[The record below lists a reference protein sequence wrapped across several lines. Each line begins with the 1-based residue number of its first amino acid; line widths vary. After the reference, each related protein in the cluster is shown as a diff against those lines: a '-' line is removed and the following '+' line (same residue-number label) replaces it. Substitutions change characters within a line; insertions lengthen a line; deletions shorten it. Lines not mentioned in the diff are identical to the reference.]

1 MGLLTTKIKSIL
13 DYYIDFNFH
22 VSLCAISYI
31 LLIYNQTKLI
41 FVITDNFVLD
51 TLFVLTATH
60 FAYNFIKYYEFTV
73 SKNKPIHDFSITF
86 FLPALIS
93 FFVLIYIFF
102 VFTFTKQVLVVCIT
116 FFTIAYT
123 IPFYKKYN
131 LRSYPIIKI
140 LTISTS
146 WTLSIVVLPFYQ
158 IFDSFQLI
166 YYSVIIFLMVTAQM
180 VPFEIRDAR
189 LDAHYVKNSVN
200 IYGLNTI
207 KKVGYILL
215 LSILVFQI
223 TKNQINNSFE
233 LHFSSVIVLIIMT
246 VLIRKSTYNQS
257 KYFSSLMVE
266 SIPIYWL
273 IMDLI
278 L

>member
-31 LLIYNQTKLI
+31 ILIYNQTKLS
-41 FVITDNFVLD
+41 FVITDHIVLD
-51 TLFVLTATH
+51 ILFVLTATH
-60 FAYNFIKYYEFTV
+60 FAYNFIKYYEHIV

-86 FLPALIS
+86 FLHALIS
-93 FFVLIYIFF
+93 FFILIYIFF

-116 FFTIAYT
+116 FFTVAYT

-140 LTISTS
+140 LTISIS
-146 WTLSIVVLPFYQ
+146 WTLSIVVLPFYE
-158 IFDSFQLI
+158 ILDSFQLI
-166 YYSVIIFLMVTAQM
+166 YYSFIIFLMVTAQM

-200 IYGLNTI
+200 IYGLKRI
-207 KKVGYILL
+207 KIVGYILL

-223 TKNQINNSFE
+223 INIQINNSFE
-233 LHFSSVIVLIIMT
+233 LHFSSLIILIIMS
-246 VLIRKSTYNQS
+246 VLIRKSTDNQS
-257 KYFSSLMVE
+257 KYFSSLAVE
-266 SIPIYWL
+266 SIPVYWL
-273 IMDLI
+273 IMDLV

>member
-13 DYYIDFNFH
+13 DYYIYSNFH

-31 LLIYNQTKLI
+31 LLIFNQTKLS
-41 FVITDNFVLD
+41 FEITNHIVLD
-51 TLFVLTATH
+51 ILFVLTATH
-60 FAYNFIKYYEFTV
+60 FAYNFIKYYELYI
-73 SKNKPIHDFSITF
+73 SKHKPIHDFSITF

-93 FFVLIYIFF
+93 FFILIYIFF
-102 VFTFTKQVLVVCIT
+102 VFTFTKQVLAVCIT
-116 FFTIAYT
+116 FLTVAYT

-140 LTISTS
+140 LTISIS
-146 WTLSIVVLPFYQ
+146 WTLSIVVLPFYE
-158 IFDSFQLI
+158 ILDSFQLI

-200 IYGLNTI
+200 IYGLKAI
-207 KKVGYILL
+207 KIVGYILL

-223 TKNQINNSFE
+223 INIQINNSFE
-233 LHFSSVIVLIIMT
+233 LHFSSLIILIIMT
-246 VLIRKSTYNQS
+246 LLIRKSTDNQS
-257 KYFSSLMVE
+257 KYFSSLVVE
-266 SIPIYWL
+266 SIPVYWL
-273 IMDLI
+273 IMDLV

>member
-22 VSLCAISYI
+22 VSLCAFSYI
-31 LLIYNQTKLI
+31 LLIYNQTKLS
-41 FVITDNFVLD
+41 FEITDYFVLD

-73 SKNKPIHDFSITF
+73 SKNKPIHGFSITF
-86 FLPALIS
+86 FFPALIS
-93 FFVLIYIFF
+93 FFILIYIFF

>member
-31 LLIYNQTKLI
+31 LLICNQAKSS
-41 FVITDNFVLD
+41 FVIIDQIALD
-51 TLFVLTATH
+51 IVFVLTATY
-60 FAYNFIKYYEFTV
+60 FAYNFIKYYEFLV

-93 FFVLIYIFF
+93 FFILIYIFF

-123 IPFYKKYN
+123 IPFYKKYK

-140 LTISTS
+140 LTISIS
-146 WTLSIVVLPFYQ
+146 WTLSIVVLPFYETL
-158 IFDSFQLI
+158 DSFQLI

-200 IYGLNTI
+200 IYGLKTVKI
-207 KKVGYILL
+207 VGYILL

-223 TKNQINNSFE
+223 INIQINNSFE
-233 LHFSSVIVLIIMT
+233 LHFSSLIILIIMT
-246 VLIRKSTYNQS
+246 VLIRKSTDNQS
-257 KYFSSLMVE
+257 KYFSSLVVE
-266 SIPIYWL
+266 SIPVYWL
-273 IMDLI
+273 IMDLV

>member
-1 MGLLTTKIKSIL
+1 MKTELS
-13 DYYIDFNFH
+13 
-22 VSLCAISYI
+22 
-31 LLIYNQTKLI
+31 
-41 FVITDNFVLD
+41 FVITDHIVLD
-51 TLFVLTATH
+51 ILFVLTATH
-60 FAYNFIKYYEFTV
+60 FAYNFIKYYELIV

-93 FFVLIYIFF
+93 FFILIYIFF

-116 FFTIAYT
+116 FFTVAYT

-140 LTISTS
+140 LTISIS
-146 WTLSIVVLPFYQ
+146 WTLSIVVLPFYE
-158 IFDSFQLI
+158 ILDSFQLI
-166 YYSVIIFLMVTAQM
+166 YYSFIIFLMVTAQM

-200 IYGLNTI
+200 IYGLKTI
-207 KKVGYILL
+207 KIVGYILL

-223 TKNQINNSFE
+223 INIQINNSFE
-233 LHFSSVIVLIIMT
+233 LHFSSLMILIIMT
-246 VLIRKSTYNQS
+246 VLIRKSTDNQS
-257 KYFSSLMVE
+257 KYFSSLVVE
-266 SIPIYWL
+266 SIPVYWL
-273 IMDLI
+273 IMDLV

>member
-31 LLIYNQTKLI
+31 LLIYNQTKLS
-41 FVITDNFVLD
+41 FVITDHFVLD

-73 SKNKPIHDFSITF
+73 SKNKPIHDFSIIF

-93 FFVLIYIFF
+93 FFILIYIFF

-223 TKNQINNSFE
+223 TKNQINNSLE
-233 LHFSSVIVLIIMT
+233 LHFSSVIILIIMT

>member
-31 LLIYNQTKLI
+31 LLIYNQSKMS
-41 FVITDNFVLD
+41 FVITDHFVLD

-73 SKNKPIHDFSITF
+73 SKNKPIYDFSIIF

-93 FFVLIYIFF
+93 FFILIYIFF

-116 FFTIAYT
+116 FFTVAYT

-257 KYFSSLMVE
+257 KYFSSLTVE

>member
-13 DYYIDFNFH
+13 DYYIYSNFH

-31 LLIYNQTKLI
+31 LLIFNQTKLS
-41 FVITDNFVLD
+41 FEITNHIVLD
-51 TLFVLTATH
+51 ILFVLTATH
-60 FAYNFIKYYEFTV
+60 FAYNFIKYYELYI
-73 SKNKPIHDFSITF
+73 SKHKPIHDFSITF

-93 FFVLIYIFF
+93 FFILIYIFF

-116 FFTIAYT
+116 FLTVVYT
-123 IPFYKKYN
+123 IPFYKKYK

-140 LTISTS
+140 LTISIS
-146 WTLSIVVLPFYQ
+146 WTLSIVVLPFYE
-158 IFDSFQLI
+158 ILDSFQLI

-200 IYGLNTI
+200 IYGLKAI
-207 KKVGYILL
+207 KIVGYILL

-223 TKNQINNSFE
+223 INIQINNSFE
-233 LHFSSVIVLIIMT
+233 LHFSSLIILFIMT
-246 VLIRKSTYNQS
+246 VLIWKSTDNQS
-257 KYFSSLMVE
+257 KYFSSLVVE

-273 IMDLI
+273 IMDLV

>member
-31 LLIYNQTKLI
+31 LLIYNQTKLS
-41 FVITDNFVLD
+41 FVITDHIVLD
-51 TLFVLTATH
+51 ILFVLTATH
-60 FAYNFIKYYEFTV
+60 FAYNFIKYYELYI
-73 SKNKPIHDFSITF
+73 SKHKPIHDFSITF

-93 FFVLIYIFF
+93 FFILIYIFF

-116 FFTIAYT
+116 FFTVAYT

-140 LTISTS
+140 LTISIS
-146 WTLSIVVLPFYQ
+146 WTLSIVVLPFYE
-158 IFDSFQLI
+158 ILDSFQLI

-200 IYGLNTI
+200 IYGLKAI
-207 KKVGYILL
+207 KIVGYILL

-223 TKNQINNSFE
+223 INIQINNSFE
-233 LHFSSVIVLIIMT
+233 LHFSSLIILIIMT
-246 VLIRKSTYNQS
+246 LLIRKSTDNQS
-257 KYFSSLMVE
+257 KYFSSLVVE
-266 SIPIYWL
+266 SIPVYWL
-273 IMDLI
+273 IMDLV

>member
-13 DYYIDFNFH
+13 DYYIYSNFH

-31 LLIYNQTKLI
+31 LLIFNQTKLS
-41 FVITDNFVLD
+41 FEITNHIVLD
-51 TLFVLTATH
+51 ILFVLTATH
-60 FAYNFIKYYEFTV
+60 FAYNFIKYYEHTV

-86 FLPALIS
+86 FLHALIS
-93 FFVLIYIFF
+93 FFILIYIFF
-102 VFTFTKQVLVVCIT
+102 VFTFTKQVLAVCIT
-116 FFTIAYT
+116 FLTVAYT

-140 LTISTS
+140 LTISIS
-146 WTLSIVVLPFYQ
+146 WTLSIVVLPFYE
-158 IFDSFQLI
+158 ILDSFQLI

-200 IYGLNTI
+200 IYGLKAI
-207 KKVGYILL
+207 KIVGYILL

-223 TKNQINNSFE
+223 INIQINNSFE
-233 LHFSSVIVLIIMT
+233 LHFSSLIILFIMT
-246 VLIRKSTYNQS
+246 VLIWKSTDNQS
-257 KYFSSLMVE
+257 KYFSSLVVE

-273 IMDLI
+273 IMDLV

>member
-31 LLIYNQTKLI
+31 LLIYNQTKLS
-41 FVITDNFVLD
+41 FEITDHFVLD

-73 SKNKPIHDFSITF
+73 SKNKPIHDFSIIF

-93 FFVLIYIFF
+93 FFILIYIFF

>member
-31 LLIYNQTKLI
+31 LLIYNQTKLS
-41 FVITDNFVLD
+41 FVITDHIVLD

-60 FAYNFIKYYEFTV
+60 FAYNFIKYYELTV

-93 FFVLIYIFF
+93 FFVLLYIFF

-123 IPFYKKYN
+123 IPFYKKNN

-180 VPFEIRDAR
+180 VPFEIRDAK
-189 LDAHYVKNSVN
+189 LDANYVKNSVN
-200 IYGLNTI
+200 IYGLKTI

-223 TKNQINNSFE
+223 TKNQINNCFE
-233 LHFSSVIVLIIMT
+233 LHFSSVIILIIMT
-246 VLIRKSTYNQS
+246 ALIRKSTYNQS

>member
-31 LLIYNQTKLI
+31 LLIYNQTKLS
-41 FVITDNFVLD
+41 FEITDYFVLD

-73 SKNKPIHDFSITF
+73 SKNKPIHDFSIIF

-93 FFVLIYIFF
+93 FFILIYIFF

-200 IYGLNTI
+200 IYGLNTT

>member
-13 DYYIDFNFH
+13 DYYIYSNFH

-31 LLIYNQTKLI
+31 LLIFNQTKLS
-41 FVITDNFVLD
+41 FEITNHIVLD
-51 TLFVLTATH
+51 ILFVLTATH
-60 FAYNFIKYYEFTV
+60 FAYNFIKYYELYI
-73 SKNKPIHDFSITF
+73 SKHKPIHDFSITF

-93 FFVLIYIFF
+93 FFILIYIFF

-116 FFTIAYT
+116 FLTVAYT

-140 LTISTS
+140 LTISIS
-146 WTLSIVVLPFYQ
+146 WTLSIVVLPFYE
-158 IFDSFQLI
+158 ILDSFQLI

-200 IYGLNTI
+200 IYGLKAI
-207 KKVGYILL
+207 KIVGYILL

-223 TKNQINNSFE
+223 INIQINNSFE
-233 LHFSSVIVLIIMT
+233 LHFSSLIILIIMT
-246 VLIRKSTYNQS
+246 LLIRKSTDNQS
-257 KYFSSLMVE
+257 KYFSSLVVE
-266 SIPIYWL
+266 SIPVYWL
-273 IMDLI
+273 IMDLV

>member
-31 LLIYNQTKLI
+31 LLIFNQTKLS
-41 FVITDNFVLD
+41 FEITNHIVLD
-51 TLFVLTATH
+51 ILFVLTATH
-60 FAYNFIKYYEFTV
+60 FAYNFIKYYELSV

-93 FFVLIYIFF
+93 FFILIYIFF

-116 FFTIAYT
+116 FLTVAYT

-140 LTISTS
+140 LTISIS
-146 WTLSIVVLPFYQ
+146 WTLSIVVLPFYE
-158 IFDSFQLI
+158 ILDSFQLI

-200 IYGLNTI
+200 IYGLKAI
-207 KKVGYILL
+207 KIVGYILL

-223 TKNQINNSFE
+223 INIQINNSFE
-233 LHFSSVIVLIIMT
+233 LHFSSLIILIIMT
-246 VLIRKSTYNQS
+246 LLIRKSTDNQS
-257 KYFSSLMVE
+257 KYFSSLVVE
-266 SIPIYWL
+266 SIPVYWL
-273 IMDLI
+273 IMDLV

>member
-31 LLIYNQTKLI
+31 LLIYNQTKLS
-41 FVITDNFVLD
+41 FVITGHIVLD
-51 TLFVLTATH
+51 ILFVLTATH
-60 FAYNFIKYYEFTV
+60 FAYNFVKYYEIIV
-73 SKNKPIHDFSITF
+73 SKNKPINDFSTTF

-93 FFVLIYIFF
+93 FSILIYIFF

-116 FFTIAYT
+116 FFTVAYT

-146 WTLSIVVLPFYQ
+146 WTLSIVVLPYYE
-158 IFDSFQLI
+158 ILDSFQLI
-166 YYSVIIFLMVTAQM
+166 YYSVTIFLMVTTQM

-200 IYGLNTI
+200 IYGLKTI
-207 KKVGYILL
+207 KIVGYVLL

-223 TKNQINNSFE
+223 TNIQINNSFE
-233 LHFSSVIVLIIMT
+233 LHFSSLIILIIMT
-246 VLIRKSTYNQS
+246 VLIRKSNHNQS
-257 KYFSSLMVE
+257 KYFSSLVVE
-266 SIPIYWL
+266 SIPVYWL
-273 IMDLI
+273 IMDLV

>member
-31 LLIYNQTKLI
+31 LLIYNQAKSS
-41 FVITDNFVLD
+41 FVIIDQIALD
-51 TLFVLTATH
+51 IVFVLTATH
-60 FAYNFIKYYEFTV
+60 FAYNFVKYYEIIV
-73 SKNKPIHDFSITF
+73 SKNKPINDFSTTF

-93 FFVLIYIFF
+93 FSILIYIFF

-116 FFTIAYT
+116 FFTVAYT

-146 WTLSIVVLPFYQ
+146 WTLSIVVLPYYE
-158 IFDSFQLI
+158 ILDSFQLI
-166 YYSVIIFLMVTAQM
+166 YYSVIIFLMVAAQM

-200 IYGLNTI
+200 IYGLKTI
-207 KKVGYILL
+207 KIVGYVLL

-223 TKNQINNSFE
+223 TNIQINNSFE
-233 LHFSSVIVLIIMT
+233 LHFSSLIILIIMT
-246 VLIRKSTYNQS
+246 VLIRKSNHNQS
-257 KYFSSLMVE
+257 KYFSSLVVE
-266 SIPIYWL
+266 SIPVYWL
-273 IMDLI
+273 IMDLV

>member
-31 LLIYNQTKLI
+31 LLIYNQTKLS
-41 FVITDNFVLD
+41 FVITDHIVLD

-60 FAYNFIKYYEFTV
+60 FAYNFIKYYELTV

-93 FFVLIYIFF
+93 FFVLLYIFF

-123 IPFYKKYN
+123 IPFYKKNN

-180 VPFEIRDAR
+180 VPFEIRDAK
-189 LDAHYVKNSVN
+189 LDANYVKNSVN
-200 IYGLNTI
+200 IYGLKTI

-223 TKNQINNSFE
+223 TKNQINNSLE
-233 LHFSSVIVLIIMT
+233 LHFSSLIILIIMT

>member
-31 LLIYNQTKLI
+31 LLIYNQTKLSI
-41 FVITDNFVLD
+41 VITDNFVLD

-93 FFVLIYIFF
+93 FFVLLYIFF

-223 TKNQINNSFE
+223 TKNQINNSLE
-233 LHFSSVIVLIIMT
+233 LHFSSLIILIIMT

>member
-31 LLIYNQTKLI
+31 LLIYNQTKLS
-41 FVITDNFVLD
+41 FEITDHFVLD

-93 FFVLIYIFF
+93 FFILIYIFF

-200 IYGLNTI
+200 IYGLNKI